1 MTFTRASAITVA
13 LLAIGAAPVAFSQ
26 TPPPA
31 GHTDQDHRAHPP
43 DAKGQD
49 KPGAPPATGPSS
61 KQPSMG
67 MNGMKGKMGH
77 DGMMHGDDMKQM
89 MSMMRDMMT
98 MMSAH
103 SGMMASHVEG
113 RIAALKAE
121 LKITDAQVPQWD
133 RFADALRGTAKS
145 MEAMQRQMMQASAP
159 STLSARLAR
168 REEMLTAHLAAVK
181 SLRSAL
187 EPLYATLS
195 DEQKKVADGIRIGP
209 MGMM

>member
-1 MTFTRASAITVA
+1 VTFAVVRASAIAVA
-13 LLAIGAAPVAFSQ
+13 LLAIGAAPVALSQ

-31 GHTDQDHRAHPP
+31 GQTDQDHRAHHP

-49 KPGAPPATGPSS
+49 KPGSPPATG
-61 KQPSMG
+61 
-67 MNGMKGKMGH
+67 
-77 DGMMHGDDMKQM
+77 GMMHGDDMKQM
-89 MSMMRDMMT
+89 MSMMRDMMI

-113 RIAALKAE
+113 RIAALKSE
-121 LKITDAQVPQWD
+121 LKITDAQAPQWD

-145 MEAMQRQMMQASAP
+145 MEAMQRRMMQASAP

-168 REEMLTAHLAAVK
+168 QEEMLTAHLAAVK

-187 EPLYATLS
+187 EPLYATFS

>member
-1 MTFTRASAITVA
+1 MTLTFTRASAIAVV
-13 LLAIGAAPVAFSQ
+13 LLAIAAAPVALSQ

-31 GHTDQDHRAHPP
+31 GQTHQDHRG

-49 KPGAPPATGPSS
+49 KPGAPPAA
-61 KQPSMG
+61 G
-67 MNGMKGKMGH
+67 MSGMGKMDH

-103 SGMMASHVEG
+103 SGMMASHAEG
-113 RIAALKAE
+113 RIAALKSE
-121 LKITDAQVPQWD
+121 FKITDAQAPQWD

-181 SLRSAL
+181 SLRAAL
-187 EPLYATLS
+187 EPLYATFN

>member
-1 MTFTRASAITVA
+1 MTFAFVRASAIAVA
-13 LLAIGAAPVAFSQ
+13 LLAIGAAPVALSQ

-31 GHTDQDHRAHPP
+31 GQTDQDHCAHHP

-49 KPGAPPATGPSS
+49 KPGSPPATGA
-61 KQPSMG
+61 
-67 MNGMKGKMGH
+67 
-77 DGMMHGDDMKQM
+77 MMHGDDMKQM

-103 SGMMASHVEG
+103 SGTMASHVEG
-113 RIAALKAE
+113 RIAALKSE
-121 LKITDAQVPQWD
+121 LKITDAQAPQWD

-145 MEAMQRQMMQASAP
+145 MEAMQQQMMKASAP
-159 STLSARLAR
+159 STLSARLVR
-168 REEMLTAHLAAVK
+168 QEEMLTTHLAAVK
-181 SLRSAL
+181 SLRAAL
-187 EPLYATLS
+187 EPLYATFS